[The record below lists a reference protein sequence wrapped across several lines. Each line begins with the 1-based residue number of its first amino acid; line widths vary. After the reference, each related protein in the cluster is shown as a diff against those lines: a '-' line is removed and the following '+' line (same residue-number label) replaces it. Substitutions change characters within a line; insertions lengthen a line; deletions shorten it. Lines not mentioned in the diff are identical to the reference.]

1 MAIPK
6 KKVVVAAKK
15 KSLLKTASLTN
26 EDKLMSTGF
35 SPSSYYEDLL
45 KTMSRKEAEK
55 ELRKILDKRMGK

>member
-6 KKVVVAAKK
+6 KKAMGVKK

-35 SPSSYYEDLL
+35 SPSAYYEDLL
-45 KTMSRKEAEK
+45 KKMSRKEAEK